1 MAPNAEPIVV
11 AVQPDVHS
19 GRRQVSLMRH
29 DFFVLCTPVEEGERF
44 AIVRRDA
51 MPIGPF
57 LWSTPEDRFR
67 GLARW
72 LQTATF
78 VTEDEL
84 RAQLTD
90 MGLPSDDV
98 EDHIERARRIHSG
111 KETLTWERTTRVGYR
126 NDRRQEVL
134 RKTNL
139 AGTLPDQRVY
149 VLRCGDCGHSYG
161 ANGCEIHDR
170 RCPHCQSGPP
180 GLSFRD

>member
-1 MAPNAEPIVV
+1 MASACGRSLTTPNAEPIVV
-11 AVQPDVHS
+11 SVQPDVHS
-19 GRRQVSLMRH
+19 CRRQVSLMRH

-44 AIVRRDA
+44 AIVRPDA

-84 RAQLTD
+84 RAQLAD

-98 EDHIERARRIHSG
+98 QDHIERARRIHSG
-111 KETLTWERTTRVGYR
+111 KETSTWM
-126 NDRRQEVL
+126 RRA
-134 RKTNL
+134 R
-139 AGTLPDQRVY
+139 
-149 VLRCGDCGHSYG
+149 S
-161 ANGCEIHDR
+161 I
-170 RCPHCQSGPP
+170 
-180 GLSFRD
+180 

>member
-1 MAPNAEPIVV
+1 
-11 AVQPDVHS
+11 
-19 GRRQVSLMRH
+19 MRH
-29 DFFVLCTPVEEGERF
+29 DFFVLCAPVAEGERF
-44 AIVRRDA
+44 AIVRPDA
-51 MPIGPF
+51 MPFGPI

-84 RAQLTD
+84 RAELAH

-98 EDHIERARRIHSG
+98 EDQIERARRIHSG

-126 NDRRQEVL
+126 NDRRQEVV
-134 RKTNL
+134 RKTDL

-149 VLRCGDCGHSYG
+149 VLRCGDCGHEYG

-170 RCPHCQSGPP
+170 RCPLCQAGPP
-180 GLSFRD
+180 GLSVTD